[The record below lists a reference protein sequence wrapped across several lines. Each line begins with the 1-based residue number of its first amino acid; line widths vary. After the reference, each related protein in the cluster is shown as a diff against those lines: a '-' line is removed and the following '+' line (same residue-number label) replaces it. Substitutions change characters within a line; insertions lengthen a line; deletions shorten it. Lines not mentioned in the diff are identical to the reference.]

1 MGRKRS
7 RDPRYDTIQVRV
19 GKEEML
25 LYALKSA
32 LYHYGNLSELI
43 RTALSRYRG
52 EIPLPRECGLC
63 GGRMEL
69 SQCDLRYGQVEI
81 NGVPGF
87 RCLKC
92 GDVSTDLAVEEILE
106 QMVSSRPPGA
116 VEFETLLQ
124 G

>member
-7 RDPRYDTIQVRV
+7 GRARQDTIQVRV
-19 GKEEML
+19 GKEEIL

-32 LYHYGNLSELI
+32 LYHYGNLSDLV
-43 RTALSRYRG
+43 RSALLEYRG
-52 EIPLPRECGLC
+52 EIPLPEECGLC

-69 SQCDLRYGQVEI
+69 SQCVREYGPVVVS
-81 NGVPGF
+81 GVPAF
-87 RCLKC
+87 RCQDC

-106 QMVSSRPPGA
+106 QMVSSRPPGV